1 MKNKIKN
8 IKKSLMTIAAVVCG
22 IVASNYISD
31 SGLVETSY
39 ASGASGITIGEPG
52 LAITPGG
59 DGSFILTGA
68 GNADMGSILT
78 SMIKVIKWITLIGTI
93 VLLGIFVYNLI
104 KMGAA
109 GTNVQNRA
117 SAQQALVWS
126 GVSAGLLTIA
136 TSVFFFMTSVF
147 K

>member
-8 IKKSLMTIAAVVCG
+8 IKKCLMTIAAVVCG

-39 ASGASGITIGEPG
+39 ASGITIGGPD
-52 LAITPGG
+52 LDITPGG
-59 DGSFILTGA
+59 DGKFILTGA

-117 SAQQALVWS
+117 SAQQALIWS

-136 TSVFFFMTSVF
+136 TSVFFFMSSVF
-147 K
+147 KG

>member
-8 IKKSLMTIAAVVCG
+8 IKKCLMTIAAVVCG

-39 ASGASGITIGEPG
+39 ASGITIGEPDIG
-52 LAITPGG
+52 ITTGG
-59 DGSFILTGA
+59 DGKFILTGA

-147 K
+147 KG